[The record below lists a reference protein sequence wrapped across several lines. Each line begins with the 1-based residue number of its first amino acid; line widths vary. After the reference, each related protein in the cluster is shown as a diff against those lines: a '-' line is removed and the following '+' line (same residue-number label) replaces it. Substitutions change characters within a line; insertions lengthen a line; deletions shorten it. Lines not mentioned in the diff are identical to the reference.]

1 MTVNV
6 STLQATFEAHY
17 GKPATGAVR
26 APGRVNLIG
35 EHTDY
40 NAGFVLPIAI
50 EKETVALFA
59 PREDN
64 IVNLASTLSD
74 ETASVDLDAPISKSD
89 PAWADYC
96 RGVLVGLQA
105 AGIELAGADI
115 YFDSTVPLG
124 GGLSSSASLEVA
136 TGLAMMGGQSSLD
149 DMTLAKLCQKAE
161 HDFAGTPCG
170 IMDQAIS
177 VMGQPGHALLLDC
190 ESGQVKQIPFN
201 DPKLVLLVADTK
213 VKHELN
219 DGGYAAR
226 RGQCYSAAEKLGV
239 KMLRELTPEA
249 LDAGKDALTDV
260 ELMRARHVVGEIQRT
275 VDAVAALD
283 ADDYHTFGDL
293 MLASHVSLRDDY
305 HVSCEELDAIVD
317 LAQPQEGVYGSR
329 MTGGGFGGCAIV
341 LVEADKADAVSAAI
355 VEGFEAKFGHPCVIF
370 ATHAAPGAGAVDL

>member
-1 MTVNV
+1 MTV
-6 STLQATFEAHY
+6 SILTLQATFESHF
-17 GKPATGAVR
+17 GRSPEGAVR

-40 NAGFVLPIAI
+40 NDGFVLPIAI
-50 EKETVALFA
+50 ERETVALFA
-59 PREDN
+59 RRDDG

-74 ETASVDLDAPISKSD
+74 ETASVDLAAPIVKAA

-96 RGVLVGLQA
+96 RGVLAGLQA
-105 AGIELAGADI
+105 AGIELSGMDI

-136 TGLAMMGGQSSLD
+136 TGLAMMGGTNALNDS
-149 DMTLAKLCQKAE
+149 TLAKICQKAE

-170 IMDQAIS
+170 IMDQSIS
-177 VMGQPGHALLLDC
+177 VMGLAGHALLLDC
-190 ESGQVKQIPFN
+190 ESGDVRQIPFN

-226 RGQCYSAAEKLGV
+226 RDQCYSAAAKLGV
-239 KMLRELTPEA
+239 KMLRELSPAA
-249 LDAGKDALTDV
+249 LDAGKDALTEI
-260 ELMRARHVVGEIQRT
+260 ELKRARHVVGEIQRT

-283 ADDYHTFGDL
+283 ADDYHAFGDL

-305 HVSCEELDAIVD
+305 HVSCDELDAIVD
-317 LAQPQEGVYGSR
+317 LAQPQDGVYGSR

-341 LVEADKADAVSAAI
+341 LVEADRADAVSAAI
-355 VEGFEAKFGHPCVIF
+355 IEGFEPKFGHPCVIF
-370 ATHAAPGAGAVDL
+370 ATTAAQGAAAISL